1 MLYYD
6 GCNMSGEWGLLG
18 TQCTLGYLISTII
31 YPRSG
36 NLVALA
42 KDTES
47 SASALPTVGLV
58 LLTLVHALFLT
69 AHDHRLQFP
78 LYNKNQPLQPVQ
90 KRSSRYLNMNAPQAV
105 AVAAVVADSED
116 DSEDD
121 EAIQRER
128 AAELQEN
135 LQLLNQESAQGANGN
150 GAAAT
155 GLGGGS
161 VMEPVLGS
169 MQSRFCRSAEGAMPQ
184 WRVWGSEAHWYR

>member
-1 MLYYD
+1 MGGIVGNAMLR
-6 GCNMSGEWGLLG
+6 
-18 TQCTLGYLISTII
+18 GYLISTII
-31 YPRSG
+31 YSRSG
-36 NLVALA
+36 KVVVLQRYSTICLCL
-42 KDTES
+42 S
-47 SASALPTVGLV
+47 TVGLV

-105 AVAAVVADSED
+105 ATAAVVADSDD

-135 LQLLNQESAQGANGN
+135 LQLLNQESAQGASGN
-150 GAAAT
+150 GTGAT
-155 GLGGGS
+155 GSGGAS